1 MDLIN
6 PSDYDLILKHY
17 NMRIPKSPR
26 LKKAA
31 VEEALAT
38 KMCKC
43 IKAVQKGTKLDEPV
57 AIAIC
62 NKSIFRNRGL
72 KYNRIACK
80 KKYEFI
86 KGKKSGK
93 KLVKTQSK
101 LVFRKTRKLPQKKS
115 TIQKK
120 TLREKKN
127 GKRKTKKNKV
137 KKTKSKK

>member
-6 PSDYDLILKHY
+6 PNDYELILKHY
-17 NMRIPKSPR
+17 NMRIPKSSR

-43 IKAVQKGTKLDEPV
+43 IKAVQWGSKLDEPA

-72 KYNRIACK
+72 KYNRIVCK
-80 KKYEFI
+80 KKYDFI
-86 KGKKSGK
+86 KGKKNGK

-101 LVFRKTRKLPQKKS
+101 LVFRKTRKLPQKKR

-120 TLREKKN
+120 TLREKKKRKGN
-127 GKRKTKKNKV
+127 GKNTQKREPKKKN
-137 KKTKSKK
+137 

>member
-6 PSDYDLILKHY
+6 PNDYDLILKHY
-17 NMRIPKSPR
+17 NMRIPNSPL

-31 VEEALAT
+31 VEEVLAT

-43 IKAVQKGTKLDEPV
+43 IKAVQEGSKLDEPA

-86 KGKKSGK
+86 KGKKSGIPSSSSRRGNSSIADSDNIFFK
-93 KLVKTQSK
+93 RLHKLSYYNN
-101 LVFRKTRKLPQKKS
+101 
-115 TIQKK
+115 IQF
-120 TLREKKN
+120 
-127 GKRKTKKNKV
+127 
-137 KKTKSKK
+137 

>member
-6 PSDYDLILKHY
+6 PNDYDLILKHY

-31 VEEALAT
+31 VEQALAT

-43 IKAVQKGTKLDEPV
+43 IKAVQSGSKLDEPA

-86 KGKKSGK
+86 KGKKTGK

-115 TIQKK
+115 TLQKK
-120 TLREKKN
+120 MLREKKN
-127 GKRKTKKNKV
+127 RNGKRKTQKNKR
-137 KKTKSKK
+137 KK